1 MRKYVLVDENDIVLG
16 TAYRDITDD
25 TQAYDGIWLE
35 AACWHYIPDDLEPEV
50 GSVFIYNP
58 N

>member
-1 MRKYVLVDENDIVLG
+1 MRKYVLVDKDDIVIG
-16 TAYRDITDD
+16 TAFRDITDMSNP
-25 TQAYDGIWLE
+25 YDGIWLE

-50 GSVFIYNP
+50 GSVFINNP